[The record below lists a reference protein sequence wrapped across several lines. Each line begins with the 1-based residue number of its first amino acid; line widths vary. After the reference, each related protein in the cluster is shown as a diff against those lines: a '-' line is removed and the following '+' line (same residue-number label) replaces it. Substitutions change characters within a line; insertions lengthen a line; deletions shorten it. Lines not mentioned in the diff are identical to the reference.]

1 MGQAAHGNCIL
12 VRQAKVYTMFRNYSR
27 LELFLLGLGLLLWAT
42 PIHAQESS
50 GKTRRAEVL
59 VDQGVFLVSYN
70 EVLEQPNWVSYTV
83 RNIVKKANRKGIR
96 FRTDPRVHTSDAAD
110 YYNNPWDRGHLAPA
124 GSFTDSYSNLYA
136 TFSYLN
142 IALQKDQLN
151 RGAWAQLE
159 NQVRQWAKIYG
170 PIEVRI
176 ELLFAPDATVL
187 PTGATIP
194 SAFVKRLYFSDG
206 STKCFE
212 FLNEDPS
219 SDWEAYQIGCGP

>member
-1 MGQAAHGNCIL
+1 
-12 VRQAKVYTMFRNYSR
+12 MFRNYSR
-27 LELFLLGLGLLLWAT
+27 LELCILGLGFLLWAT

-83 RNIVKKANRKGIR
+83 RNIVKKADRKGIR

-159 NQVRQWAKIYG
+159 NQVRQWAKTYG

-194 SAFVKRLYFSDG
+194 STFVKRLYFSDG

>member
-1 MGQAAHGNCIL
+1 
-12 VRQAKVYTMFRNYSR
+12 MFRNGIR
-27 LELFLLGLGLLLWAT
+27 LQILRFGVGFFLWVI
-42 PIHAQESS
+42 PINAQESS
-50 GKTRRAEVL
+50 GGTRRAEVL
-59 VDQGVFLVSYN
+59 VDEGVFLVSYN

-83 RNIVKKANRKGIR
+83 RDMVKKADRKGIR
-96 FRTDPRVHTSDAAD
+96 FRTDTRVHTSDAAD

-124 GSFTDSYSNLYA
+124 GSFTDSYQNLQA

-142 IALQKDQLN
+142 IALQKDRLN

-159 NQVRQWAKIYG
+159 NQVRQWAKTYG

-176 ELLFAPDATVL
+176 ELLFTENATVL

-194 SAFVKRLYFSDG
+194 TAFVKRLYFPDG
-206 STKCFE
+206 TSQCFE

-219 SDWEAYQIGCGP
+219 SGWEAYQISCGS

>member
-1 MGQAAHGNCIL
+1 
-12 VRQAKVYTMFRNYSR
+12 MFRNGIR
-27 LELFLLGLGLLLWAT
+27 LQILRFGVGFFLWVI
-42 PIHAQESS
+42 PINAQESS
-50 GKTRRAEVL
+50 GGTRRAEVL
-59 VDQGVFLVSYN
+59 VDEGVFLVSYN

-83 RNIVKKANRKGIR
+83 RDMVKKADRKGIR

-124 GSFTDSYSNLYA
+124 GSFTDSYSNLHA

-142 IALQKDQLN
+142 IALQKDRLN

-159 NQVRQWAKIYG
+159 NQVRQWAKTYG

-176 ELLFAPDATVL
+176 ELLFTENATVL

-194 SAFVKRLYFSDG
+194 TAFVKRLYFPDG
-206 STKCFE
+206 TSQCFE

-219 SDWEAYQIGCGP
+219 SGWEAYQISCGS

>member
-1 MGQAAHGNCIL
+1 
-12 VRQAKVYTMFRNYSR
+12 MFRNYSR
-27 LELFLLGLGLLLWAT
+27 LVLSLLGLGFSLWAT

-50 GKTRRAEVL
+50 RKTRRVEVL

-83 RNIVKKANRKGIR
+83 RNIVKKADRKGIR

-170 PIEVRI
+170 PIKVRI

-194 SAFVKRLYFSDG
+194 SAFVKRLYFRDG
-206 STKCFE
+206 TSRCFE
-212 FLNEDPS
+212 FLNQDS
-219 SDWEAYQIGCGP
+219 NLNWEAYQIGCGL

>member
-1 MGQAAHGNCIL
+1 
-12 VRQAKVYTMFRNYSR
+12 MFRNYSR
-27 LELFLLGLGLLLWAT
+27 LELFILGLGLLLWAT
-42 PIHAQESS
+42 SIHAQESS
-50 GKTRRAEVL
+50 GGTRRAEVL
-59 VDQGVFLVSYN
+59 VDEGVFLVSYN

-83 RNIVKKANRKGIR
+83 RDMVKKADRKGIR

-142 IALQKDQLN
+142 IALQKDRLN

-159 NQVRQWAKIYG
+159 NQVRQWAKTYG

-176 ELLFAPDATVL
+176 ELLFTENATVL

-194 SAFVKRLYFSDG
+194 TAFVKRLYFSDG

-219 SDWEAYQIGCGP
+219 SGWESYQIFCGSY